1 MKNTMS
7 FLSQKKKNILKRL
20 LRNTVCAVI
29 LSAAIFSGSEAYAQ
43 LTQSV
48 QTKEAREVTA
58 TSAIIEL
65 ELSDK
70 GFQSHGFAIKSL
82 SEFLDANPNSVLTG
96 LSTKDQIGECIT
108 VPPNPSNPYTPQSRV
123 RSLQKNNLTDGEAY
137 YYYSC
142 ATTTDGNPVSG
153 EIKFFTPQGECSVQ
167 NVSFTEITTGDYE
180 VNDTPVELTI
190 TTQNCDT
197 TGLRIILKGI
207 EDTENRH
214 IRGRIDR
221 GFPSVIFPRGNEIK
235 LSLQVDRGLCFDKND
250 EPGGSGYAN
259 VDWGYECINYIE
271 IITGINQLLFSGNSP
286 KLTPQ
291 NITSRS
297 NKELRETGII
307 VANCSTSEIDVCPE
321 GDFFENDRH
330 NWDFEGLIVGRVP
343 SASDCNISDGDVR
356 WIGLSPAQPLST
368 QLPSLSINTT
378 GCIDIPLT
386 ITIYENDLIGNFGD
400 SDIDIDLG
408 ANNNSETDTF
418 TIVPIENNTILNFK
432 STNQACDILSTPDC
446 KIYVHILYDNKE
458 FSSAKYIDRYTNTGN
473 NNYISNFAT
482 FPEKGI
488 ILADGTSFGGII
500 TNTGNWT
507 LLNTE
512 LLGVPPEQNNPQ
524 SIQTAEP
531 EFDKDSPCLVN
542 SQKPSLGY
550 KDDCYEFL
558 APIPGFGVEQ
568 KDSAGVGTGRVTVD
582 LSTLSLGDYLNQIFQ
597 IALGILMVLAVIMI
611 VVGGVQYM
619 TSEAIFQK
627 TEAKDTITK
636 AVTGLILGLGIFVIL
651 NTINPRLLEIDFGE
665 GIDIARINTVVDPAA
680 VDGNGSSTSVSN
692 VPATNICNNRKDRGY
707 WLGQNSYKLTQI
719 AETANNLTLGSLE
732 ATGVNFKTNVNS
744 PKGTSI
750 KKQAEEGFSQRVRT
764 MIASLNGQNITTR
777 ITEAFGPS
785 FLGHGSPC
793 HYLGSCID
801 LATGTDAASA
811 TYSVD
816 DVEKIIRTAD
826 QSGLTAQF
834 EFSNA
839 QSLSAYQDMQKEL
852 GNRGIDRCMV
862 KYVTGATNWHFSIYD
877 KTSPELTLS
886 DS

>member
-65 ELSDK
+65 ELSDI

-82 SEFLDANPNSVLTG
+82 NEFLDANPNSVLTG

-108 VPPNPSNPYTPQSRV
+108 DIVPNPSNPYTPQSRV

-142 ATTTDGNPVSG
+142 ATTTDGNLVSG
-153 EIKFFTPQGECSVQ
+153 EIKFFVIPPEYTCEPMALPSSGSFPRNPRLYNILNLDNGRVNTYAALTNSLNEFTVGDIGQRRRQFKFDVWARSTNDSCLGSEIVFNIQGEGQSDDTPLLENISIPSIINFDGGSTKRITEIRSINLADICDGSSCSLTYTYTIGGVSLPTNRSYEFSCSSDTIACNESVDIVIDYGIKNEFGTGGSQGNCSVGDITWGISNMLEGIPVIGGSIATLNVQLNQCQGQ
-167 NVSFTEITTGDYE
+167 N
-180 VNDTPVELTI
+180 
-190 TTQNCDT
+190 
-197 TGLRIILKGI
+197 
-207 EDTENRH
+207 
-214 IRGRIDR
+214 
-221 GFPSVIFPRGNEIK
+221 
-235 LSLQVDRGLCFDKND
+235 LSLSLMEVKASTGALIHYYDLD
-250 EPGGSGYAN
+250 N
-259 VDWGYECINYIE
+259 VDG
-271 IITGINQLLFSGNSP
+271 T
-286 KLTPQ
+286 
-291 NITSRS
+291 
-297 NKELRETGII
+297 
-307 VANCSTSEIDVCPE
+307 
-321 GDFFENDRH
+321 
-330 NWDFEGLIVGRVP
+330 
-343 SASDCNISDGDVR
+343 
-356 WIGLSPAQPLST
+356 
-368 QLPSLSINTT
+368 
-378 GCIDIPLT
+378 
-386 ITIYENDLIGNFGD
+386 
-400 SDIDIDLG
+400 
-408 ANNNSETDTF
+408 ETDDEHIFIPPEDGNYQIVFKAGHDECDSSHVTF
-418 TIVPIENNTILNFK
+418 K
-432 STNQACDILSTPDC
+432 C
-446 KIYVHILYDNKE
+446 
-458 FSSAKYIDRYTNTGN
+458 
-473 NNYISNFAT
+473 
-482 FPEKGI
+482 
-488 ILADGTSFGGII
+488 
-500 TNTGNWT
+500 
-507 LLNTE
+507 
-512 LLGVPPEQNNPQ
+512 LLGVQINRSNGFNIFETEGIKTSDIGVDKLYEEDIFLLTKNLKDGLLYGKKNPDVGSGEDWVIQSENGLESNQINLNPQ

-531 EFDKDSPCLVN
+531 EFDADSPCLEN
-542 SQKPSLGY
+542 PQIPSLGY

-636 AVTGLILGLGIFVIL
+636 AVAGLILGLGIFVIL

-750 KKQAEEGFSQRVRT
+750 KKQAEEGFSQRVKT
-764 MIASLNGQNITTR
+764 MIASLNDQNITTR